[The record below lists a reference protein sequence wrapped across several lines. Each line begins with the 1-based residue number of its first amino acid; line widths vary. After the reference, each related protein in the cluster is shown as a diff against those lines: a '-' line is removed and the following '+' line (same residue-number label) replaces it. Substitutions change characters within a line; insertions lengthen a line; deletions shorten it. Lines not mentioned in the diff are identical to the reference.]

1 MKPLPAK
8 YYLDHFNEFLSFV
21 VGPSQQLLGQE
32 DLTFIDVFNSLN
44 EDAKC
49 VFVRTINRKSPI
61 IKIDSLAYQEIS
73 APFEQVSL
81 LKQHQMIRSLA
92 PSDCEAFWFA
102 LTKPQLCILLK
113 LAQVEF
119 KSSQNKAALVDIAKQ
134 RVPFDLIKASDLYE
148 LFVVRN
154 CDQCIDYLLFLF
166 FGDLNSRLNK
176 FSMRDLGVMRTRKSK
191 GQGSARFD
199 TLEDAKSTYLYKKRL
214 QEIADLAPQQILKRA
229 EKIES
234 LPKPSGQVAE
244 TAKDKYFYH
253 LGKALVSQSPEQ
265 AIAVW
270 EQSNYP
276 QAQEKWLR
284 EQYKLGNIDL
294 VKTRL
299 LAIINEP
306 ESEGLLVFAEDF
318 LARKYDKKRTS
329 ILTDMLRQGS
339 QQISIDEMYSG
350 SVEYG
355 VTRFY
360 QKQGQQAFRT
370 ENSLWRSLFGLTFW
384 HELYELDASALATE
398 FDTRPKVLRNN
409 NFYQQFEDQIED
421 RLLSIPSAD
430 IYCKLLSK
438 NASKHYGKKNSILK
452 WHSALLEQL
461 TRFINFSSLDSI
473 LNHMRAMTKDY
484 HKLSDGYP
492 DIMVI
497 ENQQLRFEEVK
508 APGDQLRKNQLLT
521 IRHLRDLGFDVRI
534 SKVDWFIDPQQA
546 YVVVDIETTGGKS
559 DQHRI
564 TEIGMVKMINGERV
578 DYWQSLINPQRHI
591 PRFITQLTGIDDE
604 MVVNAPLFCEVSD
617 NLLRFLEGS
626 VFVAHNVGF
635 DYGFFKREFERIG
648 HNFRM
653 PKLCTVREMRKAK
666 PGLKSYSLANL
677 TDHFD
682 IAMTQHHRALSDAEA
697 AAELLMIIN
706 EHRMSYTQKDDNP
719 TKVG

>member
-1 MKPLPAK
+1 
-8 YYLDHFNEFLSFV
+8 
-21 VGPSQQLLGQE
+21 
-32 DLTFIDVFNSLN
+32 
-44 EDAKC
+44 
-49 VFVRTINRKSPI
+49 
-61 IKIDSLAYQEIS
+61 
-73 APFEQVSL
+73 
-81 LKQHQMIRSLA
+81 
-92 PSDCEAFWFA
+92 
-102 LTKPQLCILLK
+102 
-113 LAQVEF
+113 
-119 KSSQNKAALVDIAKQ
+119 
-134 RVPFDLIKASDLYE
+134 
-148 LFVVRN
+148 
-154 CDQCIDYLLFLF
+154 
-166 FGDLNSRLNK
+166 
-176 FSMRDLGVMRTRKSK
+176 
-191 GQGSARFD
+191 
-199 TLEDAKSTYLYKKRL
+199 
-214 QEIADLAPQQILKRA
+214 
-229 EKIES
+229 
-234 LPKPSGQVAE
+234 
-244 TAKDKYFYH
+244 
-253 LGKALVSQSPEQ
+253 
-265 AIAVW
+265 
-270 EQSNYP
+270 
-276 QAQEKWLR
+276 
-284 EQYKLGNIDL
+284 
-294 VKTRL
+294 
-299 LAIINEP
+299 
-306 ESEGLLVFAEDF
+306 
-318 LARKYDKKRTS
+318 
-329 ILTDMLRQGS
+329 
-339 QQISIDEMYSG
+339 
-350 SVEYG
+350 
-355 VTRFY
+355 
-360 QKQGQQAFRT
+360 
-370 ENSLWRSLFGLTFW
+370 
-384 HELYELDASALATE
+384 
-398 FDTRPKVLRNN
+398 
-409 NFYQQFEDQIED
+409 
-421 RLLSIPSAD
+421 
-430 IYCKLLSK
+430 
-438 NASKHYGKKNSILK
+438 
-452 WHSALLEQL
+452 
-461 TRFINFSSLDSI
+461 
-473 LNHMRAMTKDY
+473 MRAMTKDY